1 MNGSISRTDERALV
15 LWDAYREQKRLS
27 EECGAREASSASFKE
42 SAAISATILA
52 IEKALHAVIETS
64 VQALGAVLIIQ
75 IHDQWSEE
83 VDGLNRAALV
93 AIRPRL
99 IGAIAEDADRVLG
112 DAKPDPIFGL
122 IEAYRPA
129 WASAVDADFS
139 EDLALERN
147 ERHAKADE
155 ILNKLL
161 ETAPTTLAGA
171 RAVIA
176 FLVDMD
182 AANVPEKSGGYL
194 PTLLQ
199 SPIFAGIDDEDTDR
213 ALAEY
218 ERQQV

>member
-1 MNGSISRTDERALV
+1 MTAQKEAAPAELNWLKYRELKERAAEWV
-15 LWDAYREQKRLS
+15 SEVRPVEDAMRAEIR
-27 EECGAREASSASFKE
+27 
-42 SAAISATILA
+42 
-52 IEKALHAVIETS
+52 TS

-83 VDGLNRAALV
+83 VDGLNRASLA
-93 AIRPRL
+93 AIRPQL
-99 IGAIAEDADRVLG
+99 VGAIAEDADRVLG

>member
-1 MNGSISRTDERALV
+1 MTAQKEAAPAELNWLKYRELKERAAEWV
-15 LWDAYREQKRLS
+15 SEVRPVEDAMRAEIR
-27 EECGAREASSASFKE
+27 
-42 SAAISATILA
+42 
-52 IEKALHAVIETS
+52 TS

-75 IHDQWSEE
+75 IHEGDEKCEE
-83 VDGLNRAALV
+83 VPDLWRASLA
-93 AIRPRL
+93 AIRPQL
-99 IGAIAEDADRVLG
+99 VGAIGEDADRML
-112 DAKPDPIFGL
+112 AQTEAAPNANSTKPDPIFGL

-199 SPIFAGIDDEDTDR
+199 SPIFAGIDDEDTAR